1 MHQKVT
7 LIDDRACT
15 IGTANFDNRSFRLNF
30 EITMGLADAELAS
43 QVRAMLEADFA
54 DAHRIT
60 AADLSARSS
69 AFRFAVRVARLASP
83 VQ

>member
-7 LIDDRACT
+7 LIDDEYCT

-30 EITMGLADAELAS
+30 EITMGVADRELAS

-54 DAHRIT
+54 NAERIR
-60 AADLSARSS
+60 ASDLTARSFP
-69 AFRFAVRVARLASP
+69 FRFAVRAARLASP